1 MARGQVRVLRN
12 PAARA
17 SAHRLIDAAPDGYIA
32 EVRAPRRSDAQND
45 KMWAMLGDVSCAKP
59 DGRRH
64 TPEVWKTLFMAAC
77 GHEVQFVQGLDGNPF
92 PAGFRSSRLTKAEM
106 ADLITFIAAWGDEH
120 GVRWTDQE
128 NYNG

>member
-1 MARGQVRVLRN
+1 MTGQTLVLGN
-12 PAARA
+12 PVARA
-17 SAHRLIDAAPDGYIA
+17 AAHRLIDHAPDGFIA
-32 EVRAPRRSDAQND
+32 QVRPPRRTDAQND
-45 KMWAMLGDVSCAKP
+45 KMWAMLSDISRAKP
-59 DGRRH
+59 EGRRH

-120 GVRWTDQE
+120 GVRWTDPE